1 MTTYARGKK
10 WADAGVEVNERRR
23 AQPEDRQFQLEAEF
37 GMTGDQ
43 PAAVSRLT
51 DGVEKGIPRQSL
63 MGVTG
68 SGKTFTMANVVQQVQ
83 KPTLVMAHNKTLAAQ
98 LASEF
103 KEFFPHNAVEYFVSY
118 YDYYQPEAYVP
129 QSDTYIEK
137 DSSVNEELDKL
148 RLSATT
154 SLLTRRDVLIVASV
168 SCIYGLGDPQDY
180 FNLVAQVKVGE
191 IRNRSQLVRQLV
203 DMQYDRNDLDLSRAK
218 FRVRGDVLELVPA
231 YEEAAVRIQFFG
243 DEVERIVQLDPLT
256 GEMLAELPQVAIY
269 PANHFVTTK
278 DKLDLAVEGIR
289 EELEWRLRELRDT
302 GKILEAARLE
312 SRTNY
317 DLEMLQETGF
327 CSGVENYARHL
338 SQRPAGSAPWTLLDY
353 FPEDYLLF
361 VDESHMTLPQV
372 RGMYH
377 GDISRKKT
385 LVEFGFRLPSALDNR
400 PLNFE
405 EYESRINQV
414 VYVSA
419 TPGPFELQ
427 HSRQVVEQVIR
438 PTGLLDPTIEVLPT
452 TGQIDDLLWRI
463 KDRVQRAERVLVTT
477 LTKRMAEE
485 LADYLSEMGIRN
497 TYLHSD
503 IETLDRIEILRD
515 LRLGVYDVIVGINLL
530 REGLDL
536 PEVSMVAILD
546 ADKEGY
552 LRSETSM
559 IQTIGRAARHA
570 NGHVVMYAD
579 RMTDSMQKAIDETSR
594 RRQLQTEHNQRHGIE
609 PQSIQKEVHD
619 ITEGIKAIAENRAR
633 YNTVRK
639 EMSRAD
645 MFKGGQGPGSAD
657 EGRRQIAPVRE
668 GGPVPRRDFRVAPS
682 AGRGGKDTGSGW
694 RLELA
699 SLLLQRPNVVDHVPD
714 LLFRK
719 LTAQGSHPRTG
730 NAVSNETEQ
739 VGFRVQRYVNHQV
752 CGWRVQ
758 RRPRRPVPP
767 APLAVAG
774 LADLHVSC
782 RPRLQRCRRRREGVQ
797 QYFVPSDTELGVEQQ
812 HQTGGGASHT
822 GGHHP
827 CAGAG
832 EPSRPAATRS
842 LRTESPRPVA
852 RLPAADYA
860 VSGEGEIAALP
871 AAPVASASNRK
882 AVRAS
887 KASGRRTTSSACH
900 TPAMLS

>member
-1 MTTYARGKK
+1 MTIYARGKK
-10 WADAGVEVNERRR
+10 WADAGKEVNRRR
-23 AQPEDRQFQLEAEF
+23 NATPEDRPFQLVSEF
-37 GMTGDQ
+37 GTTGDQ
-43 PAAVSRLT
+43 PAAVSRLA
-51 DGVEKGIPRQSL
+51 DGVDKGIDRQSL

-68 SGKTFTMANVVQQVQ
+68 SGKTFTMANIVQQVQ
-83 KPTLVMAHNKTLAAQ
+83 RPTLVMAHNKTLAAQ
-98 LASEF
+98 LAQEF

-168 SCIYGLGDPQDY
+168 SCIYGLGDPNDY
-180 FNLVAQVKVGE
+180 FNLVAQVEVGE
-191 IRNRSQLVRQLV
+191 VRSRSQLVRQLV
-203 DMQYDRNDLDLSRAK
+203 DMQYDRNDLELSRAK

-278 DKLDLAVEGIR
+278 DKLDLAVAGIR
-289 EELEWRLRELRDT
+289 EELEWRLRELRDG

-338 SQRPAGSAPWTLLDY
+338 SQRPVGSAPWTLLDY
-353 FPEDYLLF
+353 FPDDYLLF

-372 RGMYH
+372 RGMYG
-377 GDISRKKT
+377 GDMSRKKT

-400 PLNFE
+400 PLNFD
-405 EYESRINQV
+405 EYQEHINQV

-427 HSRQVVEQVIR
+427 NSRQIVEQVIR
-438 PTGLLDPTIEVLPT
+438 PTGLLDPTVEVLPT
-452 TGQIDDLLWRI
+452 RGQIDDLLSRI
-463 KDRVQRAERVLVTT
+463 KERVEQAERVLVTT

-536 PEVSMVAILD
+536 PEVSLVAILD

-552 LRSETSM
+552 LRSDTSM

-579 RMTDSMQKAIDETSR
+579 KITDSMKRAIDETAR
-594 RRQLQTEHNQRHGIE
+594 RRLLQGDHNKRHGIE

-633 YNTVRK
+633 YNVVRK

-645 MFKGGQGPGSAD
+645 MFKVVKDLEVQMKDAAKGLQFEKAAQFRD
-657 EGRRQIAPVRE
+657 EIFELRRLLA
-668 GGPVPRRDFRVAPS
+668 
-682 AGRGGKDTGSGW
+682 
-694 RLELA
+694 LEEKTL
-699 SLLLQRPNVVDHVPD
+699 
-714 LLFRK
+714 
-719 LTAQGSHPRTG
+719 
-730 NAVSNETEQ
+730 
-739 VGFRVQRYVNHQV
+739 
-752 CGWRVQ
+752 
-758 RRPRRPVPP
+758 
-767 APLAVAG
+767 
-774 LADLHVSC
+774 
-782 RPRLQRCRRRREGVQ
+782 
-797 QYFVPSDTELGVEQQ
+797 
-812 HQTGGGASHT
+812 
-822 GGHHP
+822 
-827 CAGAG
+827 
-832 EPSRPAATRS
+832 
-842 LRTESPRPVA
+842 
-852 RLPAADYA
+852 
-860 VSGEGEIAALP
+860 
-871 AAPVASASNRK
+871 APVAD
-882 AVRAS
+882 
-887 KASGRRTTSSACH
+887 
-900 TPAMLS
+900 